1 VLYDRP
7 VSELMADAA
16 ADLTPPFR
24 PTDVVEWFRQRYP
37 LVKDKTV
44 RAHVIGLTANDRN
57 RHHYAWLANREP
69 LFFRHLDGALEPFD
83 PDRHLTDDD
92 GAVVP
97 DGELV
102 EGIDSE
108 ATPLPS
114 QAPQFF
120 LERYLEQFLLDN
132 WSSVGWGRRLVLWK
146 GEDGRSGHQYATPI
160 GRLDFL
166 CVDEDTNAL
175 VVVELKRGSPSDQ
188 VVGQTARYMG
198 WVAAHAAGPGQAVE
212 GVIIAHDAHDRLR
225 YAVQP
230 VPGMSVLLY
239 EVSFSLRPAVLVHAT

>member
-7 VSELMADAA
+7 VSDLMADAVA
-16 ADLTPPFR
+16 ELTPPFR
-24 PTDVVEWFRQRYP
+24 PTDVIAWFGQRYP

-69 LFFRHLDGALEPFD
+69 LFFRQLDGSLEPFD

-92 GAVVP
+92 GATGS
-97 DGELV
+97 DEALV
-102 EGIDSE
+102 EGLDSE

-120 LERYLEQFLLDN
+120 LEIYLEQFLLDN
-132 WSSVGWGRRLVLWK
+132 WSSVDWGRRLVLWK
-146 GEDGRSGHQYATPI
+146 GEDGQMGHQYTTPV

-175 VVVELKRGSPSDQ
+175 VVVELKRGSPSDR

-198 WVAAHAAGPGQAVE
+198 WVATHVASPGQDVE
-212 GVIIAHDAHDRLR
+212 GVIIAHDADDRLR
-225 YAVQP
+225 YAVRP
-230 VPGMSVLLY
+230 VPGMTVLLY
-239 EVSFSLRPAVLVHAT
+239 EVGFSLRPAAPVHAT